1 MRFYKKIVVTI
12 TIFFAGVSG
21 VFLLSGAGIPGLRIL
36 VGLIFFISTLNLTIY
51 LREFGQWSRKV
62 LQSAGSQLSAAGK
75 SGKKPDSE
83 GKPSGPP
90 GKAKSSAEGGSRRQA
105 DGDGKGKS
113 DESGDY
119 E

>member
-36 VGLIFFISTLNLTIY
+36 VGLVFFISTLNLTIY

-62 LQSAGSQLSAAGK
+62 IQTAGGQLSTTGK

-83 GKPSGPP
+83 DKPGGPA
-90 GKAKSSAEGGSRRQA
+90 GKAKPGEGGPRRPA
-105 DGDGKGKS
+105 E
-113 DESGDY
+113 DEGQT
-119 E
+119 

>member
-62 LQSAGSQLSAAGK
+62 LQTAGGQLSAAGK
-75 SGKKPDSE
+75 RGKKPDSE
-83 GKPSGPP
+83 GKP
-90 GKAKSSAEGGSRRQA
+90 GKGKSSAEGVSRRPA
-105 DGDGKGKS
+105 EGEGRPE
-113 DESGDY
+113 ESGDR